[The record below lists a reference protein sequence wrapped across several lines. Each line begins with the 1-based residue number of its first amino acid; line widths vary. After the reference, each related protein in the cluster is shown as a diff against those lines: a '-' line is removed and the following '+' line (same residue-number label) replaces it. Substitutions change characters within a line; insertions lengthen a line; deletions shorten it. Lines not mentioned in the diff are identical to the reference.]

1 MKLKVTEIALKR
13 PQSSIETQ
21 VTNRRVKLIV
31 FIVSISRAVICIC
44 SHTNCY
50 IYVVT
55 QCHIKFMGPVE
66 LGIFVPLP
74 DESLLDSHKG
84 HNRYSLPQPKR

>member
-1 MKLKVTEIALKR
+1 MRLLH
-13 PQSSIETQ
+13 
-21 VTNRRVKLIV
+21 
-31 FIVSISRAVICIC
+31 

-50 IYVVT
+50 NYVVA
-55 QCHIKFMGPVE
+55 QCHLIFTGLEE

-84 HNRYSLPQPKR
+84 HNRYSLPQPKRWQRYNVT

>member
-1 MKLKVTEIALKR
+1 MRLLH
-13 PQSSIETQ
+13 
-21 VTNRRVKLIV
+21 
-31 FIVSISRAVICIC
+31 

-55 QCHIKFMGPVE
+55 QCHIMFTGPEE

-74 DESLLDSHKG
+74 DECLRKSHKG

>member
-1 MKLKVTEIALKR
+1 MRLLH
-13 PQSSIETQ
+13 
-21 VTNRRVKLIV
+21 
-31 FIVSISRAVICIC
+31 

-50 IYVVT
+50 NYVVA
-55 QCHIKFMGPVE
+55 QCHLIFTGLEE